1 MYSPS
6 LSKEEMPKSNCNKTC
21 WMGETVMAIFEKY
34 NLLKDFS
41 QIQSHRHTDNS
52 FYDLSHGSKA
62 KTEHKNTLV

>member
-1 MYSPS
+1 
-6 LSKEEMPKSNCNKTC
+6 
-21 WMGETVMAIFEKY
+21 MAIFEKY